1 MAKSRYEYVKTF
13 ESDQSL
19 LPNTWIVVRIDGRA
33 FHKFSQKH
41 EFAKPN
47 DERALNLM
55 NRAAVVVMQEFKDI
69 VISFGESDE
78 YSFVFRKETLLY
90 NRREQKIMSYVNSL
104 FSSAY
109 VFHWTEYFKDVKL
122 LYPPLFD
129 ARIVL
134 YPTDTNLRDYL
145 SWRQAD
151 VHVNNLYNTTFWTLI
166 IKGGLTNREA
176 EKKLSG
182 TFAADKNELLFSEFG
197 INYNIEPVIFRKG
210 TILLRKI
217 IKNPMKSNLK
227 PCQVIYPFHKDLI
240 KNQFWDENSEILSG
254 NGVKT
259 YEWNTETKLLPT
271 LVLKQLP
278 VSDKNGSE
286 TSANK

>member
-1 MAKSRYEYVKTF
+1 MFNTTYVLRVVKTIHNKCKYRFSTYPSVNPNKQMAKSRYEYVKNF
-13 ESDQSL
+13 ESDQTL

-55 NRAAVVVMQEFKDI
+55 NRAAVAVMQEFKDI

-78 YSFVFRKETLLY
+78 YSFVFRKDTLLY

-109 VFHWTEYFKDVKL
+109 VFYWTEYFKDTKL

-134 YPTDTNLRDYL
+134 YPTDTNMRDYL

-166 IKGGLTNREA
+166 MKGGLTNRE
-176 EKKLSG
+176 
-182 TFAADKNELLFSEFG
+182 
-197 INYNIEPVIFRKG
+197 VILNLNVQT
-210 TILLRKI
+210 TIT
-217 IKNPMKSNLK
+217 NNLTEYSY
-227 PCQVIYPFHKDLI
+227 VIC
-240 KNQFWDENSEILSG
+240 
-254 NGVKT
+254 T
-259 YEWNTETKLLPT
+259 
-271 LVLKQLP
+271 
-278 VSDKNGSE
+278 
-286 TSANK
+286 

>member
-1 MAKSRYEYVKTF
+1 MFNTTYVLRVVKTIHNKCKYRFSTYPSVNPNKQMAKSRYEYVKNF
-13 ESDQSL
+13 ESDQTL

-33 FHKFSQKH
+33 FHKFSQQH
-41 EFAKPN
+41 EFTKPN
-47 DERALNLM
+47 DDRALNLM
-55 NRAAVVVMQEFKDI
+55 NRAAVAVMQEFKDI

-78 YSFVFRKETLLY
+78 YSFVFRKDTLLY

-109 VFHWTEYFKDVKL
+109 VFYWTEYFKDTKL

-166 IKGGLTNREA
+166 MKGGLTNREVMLNLNVQTTIIND
-176 EKKLSG
+176 LS
-182 TFAADKNELLFSEFG
+182 EYS
-197 INYNIEPVIFRKG
+197 YVI
-210 TILLRKI
+210 
-217 IKNPMKSNLK
+217 
-227 PCQVIYPFHKDLI
+227 
-240 KNQFWDENSEILSG
+240 
-254 NGVKT
+254 
-259 YEWNTETKLLPT
+259 
-271 LVLKQLP
+271 
-278 VSDKNGSE
+278 
-286 TSANK
+286 